1 VQDPARIARRHLLFG
16 WTALLVY
23 LTFGLFLEMLHGF
36 KAGFYLDVGNETRR
50 LMWRLAHAHG
60 TLLALVNIAYGLTVK
75 AVPETSDRLASVC
88 FSVALVLVP
97 LGFFL
102 GGIVTIGGDPA
113 AMVFLV
119 PPGAVALAI
128 GTGVVARALARR
140 KRDE

>member
-1 VQDPARIARRHLLFG
+1 VQDPDRIARRHLFLG

-23 LTFGLFLEMLHGF
+23 LIFGLFLEMLHGF

-60 TLLALVNIAYGLTVK
+60 TLLALVNVAYGLTVK
-75 AVPETSDRLASVC
+75 AVPEASDRLASVC
-88 FSVALVLVP
+88 LSVALVLVP

-102 GGIVTIGGDPA
+102 GGIVTSGGDPG
-113 AMVFLV
+113 AMVFVV

-128 GTGVVARALARR
+128 GTGIVARALVRR

>member
-1 VQDPARIARRHLLFG
+1 VQDPDRIARRHLFFG

-50 LMWRLAHAHG
+50 LIWRLAHAHG
-60 TLLALVNIAYGLTVK
+60 TLLALVNVAYGLTVK

-88 FSVALVLVP
+88 LSVALVLVP
-97 LGFFL
+97 LGFFM
-102 GGIVTIGGDPA
+102 GGITTIGGDPG

>member
-1 VQDPARIARRHLLFG
+1 VQDSERIARRHLLFG

-36 KAGFYLDVGNETRR
+36 KATFYLDAGNEARR

-60 TLLALVNIAYGLTVK
+60 TLLALVNVAYGVTVK
-75 AVPETSDRLASVC
+75 AAPEAANGLASGC
-88 FSVALVLVP
+88 FIAGLVLVP

-102 GGIVTIGGDPA
+102 GGAVTNGGDPG
-113 AMVFLV
+113 AMVLIV

-128 GTGVVARALARR
+128 GTGAVVRAIARAGGGV
-140 KRDE
+140 